1 MHETNNGIDI
11 FMQACMRNFYNVE
24 KQAESDF
31 GQRIIEAKYSVR
43 SLNVAMNSMLRVPEG
58 IFKNIT
64 VLNISMNKLKSLNGL
79 EECSRL

>member
-1 MHETNNGIDI
+1 MIETSNGVDV
-11 FMQACMRNFYNVE
+11 FMQACMRNYYNVE

-31 GQRIIEAKYSVR
+31 GQRMIDAKYSVR
-43 SLNVAMNSMLRVPEG
+43 SLNIAMNSMLRVPEG
-58 IFKNIT
+58 IFKNLT